1 MGTKLLACLCTIDN
15 QGTYTSTLC
24 LYPKS
29 REPVYFSLVSLS
41 VWDCVCGACIQCGGS
56 GGGGGIM
63 CLCVLQLLLAPLQT
77 LPLHV
82 PVVMGGGLGA
92 GRLTPHS

>member
-1 MGTKLLACLCTIDN
+1 MGTKLLACLCTVDN
-15 QGTYTSTLC
+15 WGTYTSTLC

-29 REPVYFSLVSLS
+29 REPVYFSLVFLS
-41 VWDCVCGACIQCGGS
+41 VWGCVCGACIQCGG
-56 GGGGGIM
+56 GGGGL
-63 CLCVLQLLLAPLQT
+63 CLCVLQLLPAPIQT
-77 LPLHV
+77 LPFHV